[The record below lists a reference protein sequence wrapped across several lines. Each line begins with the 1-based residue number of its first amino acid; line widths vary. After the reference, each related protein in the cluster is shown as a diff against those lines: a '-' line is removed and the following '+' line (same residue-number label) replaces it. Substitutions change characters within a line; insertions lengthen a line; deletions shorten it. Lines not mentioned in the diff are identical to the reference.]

1 MQTSVFSL
9 KIQIPSNKLHKPLA
23 VFQKRAVS
31 TRYTDALKAT
41 VMASPYFD
49 FEQDFVGSLRC
60 IPMVVRH
67 HLDSCGVKLKLEH
80 WNQLSPAERLD
91 LVEWPSNTAAAAD
104 AYRTRLQQLLAERT
118 GAPAKTLEISP
129 HPPWQ
134 DLSTIPVQVI
144 EKFHA
149 YQVPLSLAQWAALTE
164 LQRFALI
171 KLSRSSHE
179 NNNFMPA
186 VQEFGLADS
195 A

>member
-1 MQTSVFSL
+1 M
-9 KIQIPSNKLHKPLA
+9 
-23 VFQKRAVS
+23 S

-41 VMASPYFD
+41 VMASPYFN

-80 WNQLSPAERLD
+80 WNQLSKTERQD
-91 LVEWPSNTAAAAD
+91 LSEWPSNTPDAAAA
-104 AYRTRLQQLLAERT
+104 YQTRLQRLLVERT

-134 DLSTIPVQVI
+134 DLVAIPVQVA
-144 EKFHA
+144 EKFQAH
-149 YQVPLSLAQWAALTE
+149 QVPLSVNQWAALTD

-186 VQEFGLADS
+186 VQEFGLLAD
-195 A
+195 